1 MYKQISV
8 YIVLLLALIALTFF
22 LTSYYIDSETDQ
34 SKKNQNLNIFQAKDI
49 NLKLNFF
56 ESDIDVTLKSKMIN
70 GLSNSKILDIFN
82 PIINIKN
89 SEIEVEIISESSEL
103 NYGTEEL
110 FIPSKI
116 IFKGMYLNQPFTGE
130 ADEMNF
136 YFLENRI
143 SFSKNLM
150 LIFDEK
156 EYKGQNIEIN
166 TKEKSIMKS
175 DKISI
180 NKINDFKNKKDL

>member
-1 MYKQISV
+1 MSTKSNKSSNK
-8 YIVLLLALIALTFF
+8 ALIYTSFAL
-22 LTSYYIDSETDQ
+22 IG
-34 SKKNQNLNIFQAKDI
+34 IM
-49 NLKLNFF
+49 
-56 ESDIDVTLKSKMIN
+56 VTLFALKQFGVIGDS
-70 GLSNSKILDIFN
+70 
-82 PIINIKN
+82 N

-166 TKEKSIMKS
+166 TKDKSIMGS

>member
-56 ESDIDVTLKSKMIN
+56 ESDFDVTLKSKMIN
-70 GLSNSKILDIFN
+70 GLSNSKIFNIFN

-166 TKEKSIMKS
+166 TKDKSIMGS

-180 NKINDFKNKKDL
+180 NKINDFKSKKDL